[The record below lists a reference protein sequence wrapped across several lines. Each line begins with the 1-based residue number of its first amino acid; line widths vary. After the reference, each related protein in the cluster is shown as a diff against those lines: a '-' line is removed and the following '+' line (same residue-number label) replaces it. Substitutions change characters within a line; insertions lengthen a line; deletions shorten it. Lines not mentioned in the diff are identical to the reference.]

1 MPVTLNKAELAQ
13 IHEAAVRLQR
23 QFDGKLNQETIERFM
38 NSSLKT
44 LAERAT
50 TSTWVPLLAERFT
63 KDRLR
68 ALVRLEADVTGLKP
82 SVLFLCVHNAG
93 RSQMA
98 AGWMRHLAGDEVEVF
113 SGGSEPADSV
123 NQMAVAAM
131 KEKGIDI
138 SSEHPQ
144 PWSDEIVQAAD
155 VVVTMGC
162 GDSCPLFPG
171 KRYVDWVVEDPS
183 GKPIEEVRPIRDD
196 LERRVRAL
204 LTELGE
210 ATGATAAH
218 GEADPLRR

>member
-1 MPVTLNKAELAQ
+1 MPVTLNRAELAQ

-98 AGWMRHLAGDEVEVF
+98 AGWMRHLAGDEVDVF

-123 NQMAVAAM
+123 NQMAAAAM

-196 LERRVRAL
+196 LKRRVRAL
-204 LTELGE
+204 LAELE
-210 ATGATAAH
+210 DSTGGTAARE
-218 GEADPLRR
+218 EADPLRR

>member
-1 MPVTLNKAELAQ
+1 MPVTLNRAELAQ

>member
-1 MPVTLNKAELAQ
+1 MPVTLNNVELAQ

>member
-210 ATGATAAH
+210 ATGSTAAH
-218 GEADPLRR
+218 EEADPLRK